1 MNYRLIFSP
10 ASQKDLS
17 IAFNYYQDINQS
29 LAERFFEALQKAYD
43 KLEEHPQ
50 HYSFFGNSQSLRSH
64 EISTFPYCIIFEIKE
79 DNIYI
84 IGLHNTHQHPE
95 NILKRI

>member
-50 HYSFFGNSQSLRSH
+50 HYSFFGNRLEAMKFRH
-64 EISTFPYCIIFEIKE
+64 FPTALF
-79 DNIYI
+79 
-84 IGLHNTHQHPE
+84 
-95 NILKRI
+95 LK